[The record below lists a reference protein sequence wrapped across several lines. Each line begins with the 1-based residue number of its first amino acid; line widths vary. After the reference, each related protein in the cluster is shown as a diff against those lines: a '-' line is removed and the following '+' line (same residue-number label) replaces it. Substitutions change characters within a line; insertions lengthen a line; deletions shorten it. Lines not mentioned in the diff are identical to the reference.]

1 MAEFNGIIGTITVDK
16 NMLSVDNQHAGGMFS
31 ANLIYNVKF
40 VDDFWDGFEVL
51 EWYAANSYAEKTEL
65 CIYDSSAKT
74 LTIPY
79 GRFTKDGNLYISFR
93 GIKNNI
99 KYASNLLILLVGQNI
114 NIEDNDVVDDPSWL
128 DKVSK
133 IIDEVF
139 KNKYDP
145 QYQELYDKVDEQI
158 DVNATLLTKANEQQH
173 QIDNAIDAM
182 GDYDVVSEDPTQIR
196 FKKGNGQYGDTV
208 HLGDGLASKAM
219 VNAGYYTHKGVSY
232 SGPAS
237 NYGIDIAKIEGA
249 YKQTET
255 NGFQLFAADELP
267 SLIEKGGAK
276 VVRNDDGSFTFSGSG
291 VMSESLNLVAFFN
304 REETLGILKE
314 GKIYL
319 ADTPSELNQYVEV
332 SLIGKNN
339 KILLNL
345 RTDDD
350 SLTGTITNEMLK
362 DESLALKFC
371 VGLDEG
377 KTITPGTIKPML
389 YQDGDGTFEKFSN
402 GEFAPTPDAPIEPK
416 FVKIS
421 NFYTSGINLFNFS
434 ESNIIKKSSNLV
446 LKWNGN
452 LLTYYMNN
460 TASGSISFKL
470 NLLPGTYYMNVAFSD
485 STQFKKG
492 DIVVLNKG
500 SQSGLVELT
509 DEIDTITLNFAN
521 TQIEKTVSDLML
533 IFGDTE
539 EPYTPFVGSSS
550 IPTSLELQALPDGT
564 ADIWQDGNITRN
576 IAKVIFDGSKGE
588 NWGISSLT
596 NTYLC
601 NISLPRSAK
610 MGTSVLCDKFIY
622 NESNDDSEHIR
633 LTQSANPKAAL
644 WIDKKRL
651 SSGDVS
657 GLKSWLST
665 NPITV
670 WYVLDEPITVPLE
683 IPTLTS
689 YCPFTNAW
697 CDSEVEPRL
706 IEWHVNIYAGG
717 KQIEY
722 YEDIISKEKAYPTDF
737 EKGDCV
743 TFGNTS
749 HYTVLET
756 LGAPR
761 VYTSNKGLRILA
773 TLDDIIE
780 IARISI
786 NQDLEYKQE
795 DEGNINLIFE
805 KSYPAGFSSD
815 NCMLVGVSEFDVQ
828 EGKRKE
834 ATFTTVELDAKQ
846 VVRIFYNT
854 TISSS
859 KTIQLDVVLMKLP
872 AL

>member
-128 DKVSK
+128 DKVSQ

-139 KNKYDP
+139 KTKYDP

-158 DVNATLLTKANEQQH
+158 DINATLLTKANEQQQ
-173 QIDNAIDAM
+173 QIDNAIDVM
-182 GDYDVVSEDPTQIR
+182 GDYDIVSEDPTQIR
-196 FKKGNGQYGDTV
+196 FKKGNGQYGETV

-219 VNAGYYTHKGVSY
+219 VNAGYYSHKGVSY

-304 REETLGILKE
+304 REEMLGILKE

-332 SLIGKNN
+332 SLIGTNN

-371 VGLDEG
+371 VGLDKG

-421 NFYTSGINLFNFS
+421 NFYTNST
-434 ESNIIKKSSNLV
+434 E
-446 LKWNGN
+446 GN
-452 LLTYYMNN
+452 LTDPTS
-460 TASGSISFKL
+460 TASL
-470 NLLPGTYYMNVAFSD
+470 
-485 STQFKKG
+485 
-492 DIVVLNKG
+492 
-500 SQSGLVELT
+500 
-509 DEIDTITLNFAN
+509 
-521 TQIEKTVSDLML
+521 
-533 IFGDTE
+533 
-539 EPYTPFVGSSS
+539 
-550 IPTSLELQALPDGT
+550 SLELRALPDGT
-564 ADIWQDGNITRN
+564 ADVWQDGNITRN
-576 IAKVIFDGSKGE
+576 IAKVTFDGSIDEQWESYNVFDYNGYDIKVSNMRTGVRQKF
-588 NWGISSLT
+588 
-596 NTYLC
+596 LC
-601 NISLPRSAK
+601 NIYKANGL
-610 MGTSVLCDKFIY
+610 
-622 NESNDDSEHIR
+622 NDDGVWFGVNS
-633 LTQSANPKAAL
+633 NFVYFPKAVADTGAQTL
-644 WIDKKRL
+644 EEWRTYL
-651 SSGDVS
+651 SQH
-657 GLKSWLST
+657 
-665 NPITV
+665 PITI
-670 WYVLDEPITVPLE
+670 YYALATPTTEPLA
-683 IPTLTS
+683 IPMLTS
-689 YCPFTNAW
+689 YYPFTNAW

-722 YEDIISKEKAYPTDF
+722 YEDIISKEKAYPTNF

-795 DEGNINLIFE
+795 NEGNINLVFE
-805 KSYPAGFSSD
+805 KSYPVGFSSD
-815 NCMLVGVSEFDVQ
+815 NCMVVGVSEFDVQ

-872 AL
+872 DL